1 MKGVA
6 MSESPRGKA
15 FFSTAHGDIL
25 TISKLVEVDVSMPFV
40 HLDQMKDGTWR
51 LTYAKSLA
59 KDNIVLPF
67 TVVPPPA

>member
-1 MKGVA
+1 
-6 MSESPRGKA
+6 
-15 FFSTAHGDIL
+15 
-25 TISKLVEVDVSMPFV
+25 
-40 HLDQMKDGTWR
+40 MKDGTWR